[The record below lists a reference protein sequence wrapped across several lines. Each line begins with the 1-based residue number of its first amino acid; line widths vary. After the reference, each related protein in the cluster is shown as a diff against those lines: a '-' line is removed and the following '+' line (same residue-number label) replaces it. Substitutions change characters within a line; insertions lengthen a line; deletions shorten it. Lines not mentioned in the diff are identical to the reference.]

1 MGKRLICAFAAVILL
16 AGMAFASPVRAAEIP
31 DVTDYSYT
39 VTPLLE
45 PFCYYLYVQTDN
57 PDPTSFRLVDVT
69 FEGETRTYGG
79 AGAGGNDPL
88 YSTRIQKVFTFQG
101 AEDLGR
107 NGTVEDYRDVLL
119 GYQTVASEDL
129 QKYQDLVGGTTFKKT
144 NRETGGT

>member
-1 MGKRLICAFAAVILL
+1 M
-16 AGMAFASPVRAAEIP
+16 
-31 DVTDYSYT
+31 
-39 VTPLLE
+39 
-45 PFCYYLYVQTDN
+45 
-57 PDPTSFRLVDVT
+57 
-69 FEGETRTYGG
+69 
-79 AGAGGNDPL
+79 
-88 YSTRIQKVFTFQG
+88 FTFQG

>member
-69 FEGETRTYGG
+69 F
-79 AGAGGNDPL
+79 
-88 YSTRIQKVFTFQG
+88 
-101 AEDLGR
+101 
-107 NGTVEDYRDVLL
+107 
-119 GYQTVASEDL
+119 
-129 QKYQDLVGGTTFKKT
+129 
-144 NRETGGT
+144 